1 VNLYSIALFA
11 HIVGAILVFVL
22 LTIEGLGL
30 RLGFDYAQ
38 LNRVLGPV
46 SALLILVPGLY
57 MMAAQWGWAGWI
69 VTGIAAYALIAGVGA
84 YTGISVLRGSMN
96 RRTAVLSWL
105 VRIGMALGV
114 AFVMT
119 VKPSLVLS
127 VGAVL
132 VGVALGA
139 AAGALAR
146 RQVAAPA

>member
-1 VNLYSIALFA
+1 MNLYSVALFG

-30 RLGFDYAQ
+30 RFGFEYAQ

-57 MMAAQWGWAGWI
+57 MMSAQWGWASWV
-69 VTGIAAYALIAGVGA
+69 VTGIAAYVLIAGVGA
-84 YTGISVLRGSMN
+84 YTGISVMRGRMN
-96 RRTAVLSWL
+96 RRTAVVSWL

-119 VKPSLVLS
+119 VKPPTLLS
-127 VGAVL
+127 ITAVVVGAF
-132 VGVALGA
+132 LGA
-139 AAGALAR
+139 AAGTLIR
-146 RQVAAPA
+146 RDVAAA

>member
-11 HIVGAILVFVL
+11 HILGAILVFVL

-30 RLGFDYAQ
+30 RFGFDYAQ

-57 MMAAQWGWAGWI
+57 MMAAEWGWAGWV
-69 VTGIAAYALIAGVGA
+69 VTGIATYVLIAGVGA
-84 YTGISVLRGSMN
+84 YTGISVMRGRMN
-96 RRTAVLSWL
+96 QRTAVLSWL

-114 AFVMT
+114 LFVMT

-127 VGAVL
+127 VAAVL
-132 VGVALGA
+132 MGVVLGA
-139 AAGALAR
+139 AAGAWTR
-146 RQVAAPA
+146 REVAVT

>member
-30 RLGFDYAQ
+30 RIGFDYAQ

-46 SALLILVPGLY
+46 SAVLILVPGLY

-69 VTGIAAYALIAGVGA
+69 VTGIASYALIAGVGA
-84 YTGISVLRGSMN
+84 YTGISVMRGRMN
-96 RRTAVLSWL
+96 RRTAVVSWL
-105 VRIGMALGV
+105 VRIGMALAV

-119 VKPSLVLS
+119 VKPSLVFS
-127 VGAVL
+127 VMAVL
-132 VGVALGA
+132 AGVALGA
-139 AAGALAR
+139 AVGALMR
-146 RQVAAPA
+146 REVAVA

>member
-30 RLGFDYAQ
+30 RFGFDYAQ

-46 SALLILVPGLY
+46 SALLILGPGLY
-57 MMAAQWGWAGWI
+57 MMSAQWGWAGWI
-69 VTGIAAYALIAGVGA
+69 VTGIASYALIAGAGA
-84 YTGISVLRGSMN
+84 YTGISVMRGRMN
-96 RRTAVLSWL
+96 RSTATVSWL
-105 VRIGMALGV
+105 ARIGMAVGV

-119 VKPSLVLS
+119 VKPSLALS
-127 VGAVL
+127 VTAVL

-139 AAGALAR
+139 AAGALTR
-146 RQVAAPA
+146 RQVAAL

>member
-1 VNLYSIALFA
+1 MDLYSIALFA
-11 HIVGAILVFVL
+11 HIVGAIVVFVL

-69 VTGIAAYALIAGVGA
+69 VTGIATYALIAGVGA
-84 YTGISVLRGSMN
+84 YTGISIMRGRLS
-96 RRTAVLSWL
+96 RRTAVVSWL
-105 VRIGMALGV
+105 VRIGMAFGV

-119 VKPSLVLS
+119 VKPSLLFSVTSVLA
-127 VGAVL
+127 GA
-132 VGVALGA
+132 ALGA
-139 AAGALAR
+139 AIAALTR
-146 RQVAAPA
+146 REVAVA